1 MLRGTARSYETGS
14 RTTNLQNV
22 NHDELAQGLEALHP
36 AGYGW
41 AVSCCGWRR
50 EDAEDV
56 LQLSY
61 MKILSGEARFDGRA
75 TLKTFVFAVIR
86 RTAAEQRRR
95 RWIRQVALARWWQQR
110 PLPRPS
116 TDPETS
122 ARNGEMSRRLVAALQ
137 QLPRR
142 QRELL
147 HLVFY
152 QELTVEEAARVL
164 DVSAGTAR
172 THFDR
177 GKKRL
182 RQLLEAAELQR

>member
-1 MLRGTARSYETGS
+1 M
-14 RTTNLQNV
+14 
-22 NHDELAQGLEALHP
+22 NHDELAQGLEVLHP

-41 AVSCCGWRR
+41 AMSCCGWRR

-56 LQLSY
+56 LQMSY
-61 MKILSGEARFDGRA
+61 MKILSGEARFDNRA

-86 RTAAEQRRR
+86 RTAVEQQRRG
-95 RWIRQVALARWWQQR
+95 WIRQIALARWWRGR
-110 PLPRPS
+110 PAPRPS
-116 TDPETS
+116 LDPETT
-122 ARNGEMSRRLVAALQ
+122 AHEGEMSRRLVAALQ

-152 QELTVEEAARVL
+152 QDLTVEEAGRVL
-164 DVSAGTAR
+164 GVSVGTAR

-177 GKKRL
+177 GKRRL
-182 RQLLEAAELQR
+182 RQMLDAAELQR

>member
-1 MLRGTARSYETGS
+1 M
-14 RTTNLQNV
+14 TN
-22 NHDELAQGLEALHP
+22 DELAKGLEALHP

-41 AVSCCGWRR
+41 AMSCCGWKR

-61 MKILSGEARFDGRA
+61 MRILSGEARFDGRA
-75 TLKTFVFAVIR
+75 NFKTFVFAVIR

-95 RWIRQVALARWWQQR
+95 SWVRQVALARWWDQR
-110 PLPRPS
+110 PAPHPPL
-116 TDPETS
+116 DPETR
-122 ARNGEMSRRLVAALQ
+122 AHDREMNRRLVAALQ
-137 QLPRR
+137 QLPAR
-142 QRELL
+142 QRDVL

-152 QELTVEEAARVL
+152 QDLTVEEAARVL
-164 DVSAGTAR
+164 DVSVGTAR

-182 RQLLEAAELQR
+182 RQMFDAVEVQR

>member
-1 MLRGTARSYETGS
+1 
-14 RTTNLQNV
+14 V

-36 AGYGW
+36 ASYGW
-41 AVSCCGWRR
+41 AVSCCGWRS

-95 RWIRQVALARWWQQR
+95 RWIRQLALARWWEHR
-110 PLPRPS
+110 PVPRPS
-116 TDPETS
+116 VDPETTT
-122 ARNGEMSRRLVAALQ
+122 RNREMSRRLVAALQ
-137 QLPRR
+137 ELPRR

-152 QELTVEEAARVL
+152 QDLTVEEAAGVL

-182 RQLLEAAELQR
+182 RQLLETAEMPR